1 MAKRRTGA
9 EARTEQGDGGFD
21 WKSILIRAPVP
32 PRRIALTPA
41 QGSPVVAREIAANSD
56 VYLSISVLS
65 FYHPEARKGLTKQ
78 VPLIFADATWRRPTD
93 TDLPQV
99 AVMGPNP
106 DAHPNMKSHGN
117 YAFGGRTFFG
127 PERFDGSVDINIGLH
142 LFKSNAAGRK
152 LVDVARAGSKLLPKG
167 EMLILGG
174 IAGAGIDGALKGIKE
189 LLPDEQTPWIVGV
202 ILSLAATGNQTFT
215 TGTWAA
221 IAGGGADPG
230 DVYFD
235 AHENLLRDAKGK
247 PLQRAYIVY
256 SIDATDTNPDRLRIG
271 TIPKARER
279 LRQAHMSGADV
290 SDAKLRELFRQF
302 CGEVELSDELTQR
315 DRDEIIADAKERF
328 TRLMK
333 QRETFNYAD
342 DAALFPAKDV
352 SPVAVSESAFRAI
365 MDGAQV
371 AAETEAAI
379 DASLEGLA
387 NPDGLA
393 DEGASELVS
402 QLYTAVEDYAALVRS
417 NPELYRGQL
426 RGVAKKLRDRREFKA
441 LLALATAVR
450 DGGVEIGWLH
460 YFGAAADV
468 ELNGA
473 PSLADLARAEAGDP
487 LPPMVAEAFLTKA
500 VQLAGKD
507 FENDPGLL
515 SDCLGLQGRIW
526 KQRAVR
532 AKELNEATRLAYE
545 RAYAFYTQ
553 GMAATMQ
560 AAEPDPEFHQVNL
573 LGLMKSAQAR
583 GITLGKKAD
592 AAKWA
597 RGILKGAKK
606 GGSTSDWQLA
616 NAGDAA
622 LYLGREAEAVA
633 HYTAYLDKAKAK
645 PFAMNATRRQLVEVW
660 GIAPKGN
667 GELSHIVRQ
676 MAQLSMRSMAT
687 VSLTID
693 EIEAMAETAGPEAG
707 ELEALLDGVKA
718 IPAADI
724 RKVLKLSQSVGKVCA
739 PNGRAVGTGFLL
751 HGRHV
756 HQALANEYV
765 FITNDHVVCDAKS
778 YAGASIRSAEAS
790 IFFEDLNPDEIY
802 QVSEIFWRSDSKTH
816 DCAILRL
823 HKQPEGLTA
832 ELEVQDSLPL
842 RYSTE
847 AGQADKDAPSRAP
860 RVFIVGHPN
869 GRGLEITFEHNYI
882 IDHELRNPAA
892 KATPQ
897 PVRIHYRA
905 PTEPGNSGSPVL
917 SAASLKLIG
926 LHHSTT
932 DEPLGRALKTN
943 ESYKA
948 NEGLWIQAII
958 AAVRAEKADLPAAP
972 PPVVA
977 PAPVAPPPPPAPEPA
992 ASAPAAPA
1000 ASPALPPGGLLPAG
1014 PATAARIEVVPED
1027 DAAFFE
1033 NMDGRRDTAETG
1045 YESMGLHTLESGS
1058 VAPFSAL
1065 NPKPKA
1071 KWPALADHPDTKHLA
1086 HLPIDLN
1093 NGMSFQFSGAV
1104 LRQALAFSATPV
1116 GANWS
1121 SRVLFGIRGAA
1132 SKAAPREGAPPEF
1145 VEHLPIAE
1153 TEPNHVGYN
1162 CVMGVWDRET
1172 DRIWLCPGSTVPA
1185 VGYLWN
1191 AVQERAGKAMGDGA
1205 NMLPP
1210 GVYQHVVGTHADG
1223 GKTRQPGA
1231 FRQKSRLCVMRLASP
1246 ELSFRSGNVRWD
1258 TTADSGKQIGI
1269 WDNIHAGLVAR
1280 PNWGAEHY
1288 SAGCQ
1293 VVKGSVM
1300 TPASRDTPTGYWASF
1315 RIAAGLAPK
1324 PEVTSVGGG
1333 AYTVKTAEDGQVFTY
1348 VLMTARELRLASEHL
1363 GAAGGDPRF
1372 LKLRRGSQGDTVK
1385 MLQEALGVTADG
1397 DFGYQTQRA
1406 LIAKQLEMTGEAD
1419 GVVTAANAAMFGL
1432 A

>member
-1 MAKRRTGA
+1 MAYRKQGA
-9 EARTEQGDGGFD
+9 EAQTEQGGGFD
-21 WKSILIRAPVP
+21 WKSILVKAPVP
-32 PRRIALTPA
+32 PRKIALTPA
-41 QGSPVVAREIAANSD
+41 QGSPVVSREIAANSD

-65 FYHPEARKGLTKQ
+65 FYHPEARKGLTRQ

-106 DAHPNMKSHGN
+106 EAHPNLKSHGN

-142 LFKSNAAGRK
+142 LFKSNAAARK

-202 ILSLAATGNQTFT
+202 ILSLAATGNETFT

-230 DVYFD
+230 EVYFD
-235 AHENLLRDAKGK
+235 ARENLLRDVKGK

-279 LRQAHMSGADV
+279 LRQAHMSGTDV
-290 SDAKLRELFRQF
+290 SDARLRELFRQF

-333 QRETFNYAD
+333 QREGFNFAD
-342 DAALFPAKDV
+342 DAELFPAKDV
-352 SPVAVSESAFRAI
+352 SPAAVSGSALRAI

-387 NPDGLA
+387 HPDGLA
-393 DEGASELVS
+393 DEGLSELVS
-402 QLYTAVEDYAALVRS
+402 QLYTAVDDYAALVRS
-417 NPELYRGQL
+417 NPERYRTQL

-441 LLALATAVR
+441 LMSLATAVR
-450 DGGVEIGWLH
+450 DGGVQIGWLH
-460 YFGAAADV
+460 YFGASADV
-468 ELNGA
+468 EMNGA
-473 PSLADLARAEAGDP
+473 PSLADLARAEQGDP
-487 LPPMVAEAFLTKA
+487 LPPMVAEAFLTRA
-500 VQLAGKD
+500 IQLAGKD

-532 AKELNEATRLAYE
+532 AKEVNEATRLAFE
-545 RAYAFYTQ
+545 RSYAFYMQ
-553 GMAATMQ
+553 GMAATTQ
-560 AAEPDPEFHQVNL
+560 SAQPDPEFHQVNL
-573 LGLMKSAQAR
+573 LGLMRAAQAR

-597 RGILKGAKK
+597 RAILKAAKK
-606 GGSTSDWQLA
+606 GGSGSDWELA

-622 LYLGREAEAVA
+622 LYLGREAEAIA
-633 HYTAYLDKAKAK
+633 HYTAYLEKAKEK
-645 PFAMNATRRQLVEVW
+645 PFALNATRRQLVEMW
-660 GIAPKGN
+660 GIDPKAN
-667 GELSHIVRQ
+667 TALSHIVRQ
-676 MAQLSMRSMAT
+676 MAQLAMRSMAT
-687 VSLTID
+687 VSLSID
-693 EIEAMAETAGPEAG
+693 EIEAMAETAGPEAD

-718 IPAADI
+718 MPAADI
-724 RKVLKLSQSVGKVCA
+724 RKVLKLSQAVGKVCA

-756 HQALANEYV
+756 HPALANEYV
-765 FITNDHVVCDAKS
+765 FLTNDHVVCDEKS
-778 YAGASIRSAEAS
+778 YAGASIPSAEAC

-802 QVSEIFWRSDSKTH
+802 RVSEIFWRSDSKTH

-823 HKQPEGLTA
+823 HKQPEGLLG
-832 ELEVQDSLPL
+832 ELEIQDSLPL
-842 RYSTE
+842 RHSTQT
-847 AGQADKDAPSRAP
+847 GQADKDAPLRAP
-860 RVFIVGHPN
+860 RVFVVGHPN

-882 IDHELRNPAA
+882 IDHELKNPAA

-917 SAASLKLIG
+917 STSSLKLIG
-926 LHHSTT
+926 IHHSTP
-932 DEPLGRALKTN
+932 DEPLGRMRKPN

-958 AAVRAEKADLPAAP
+958 AAVRAEKADVPAAK
-972 PPVVA
+972 PVVA
-977 PAPVAPPPPPAPEPA
+977 APVTPPVAPAPEPA
-992 ASAPAAPA
+992 SEPAPAAPA
-1000 ASPALPPGGLLPAG
+1000 VSPAPAPLQPGTAS
-1014 PATAARIEVVPED
+1014 AARIEVVQED

-1045 YESMGLHTLESGS
+1045 YESMDVHTLESGS
-1058 VAPFSAL
+1058 VAPFSGL

-1071 KWPALADHPDTKHLA
+1071 QWPALADHPDTKHLA

-1104 LRQALAFSATPV
+1104 LRQALAFASTPV

-1121 SRVLFGIRGAA
+1121 RRVLFGIRGAA
-1132 SKAAPREGAPPEF
+1132 PKTLPPEGAPAEF
-1145 VEHLPIAE
+1145 SGQLPIAE

-1172 DRIWLCPGSTVPA
+1172 DLIWLCPGSTVPA

-1191 AVQERAGKAMGDGA
+1191 SVQARADKKIGDGA

-1210 GVYQHVVGTHADG
+1210 GVYQHVVGTHANG

-1246 ELSFRSGNVRWD
+1246 ELSFRSSNVRWD
-1258 TTADSGKQIGI
+1258 TATDSGREIGI
-1269 WDNIHAGLVAR
+1269 WDNIHAGLGAR
-1280 PNWGAEHY
+1280 VNWGADHY

-1300 TPASRDTPTGYWASF
+1300 TPESRDTPTGYWASF
-1315 RIAAGLAPK
+1315 RMAAGLAPK
-1324 PEVTSVGGG
+1324 PEVSSVDGKKHV
-1333 AYTVKTAEDGQVFTY
+1333 VKTPEDGTAFTY
-1348 VLMTARELRLASEHL
+1348 VLMTAREMRLASEHL
-1363 GAAGGDPRF
+1363 GAAGGDTRF
-1372 LKLRRGSQGDTVK
+1372 LKLRRGSQGETVK
-1385 MLQEALGVTADG
+1385 MLQAALGVTADG

-1406 LIAKQLEMTGEAD
+1406 LIAKQLELTGEAD
-1419 GVVTAANAAMFGL
+1419 GVVPAANAAAFGL

>member
-1 MAKRRTGA
+1 MANRKRGA
-9 EARTEQGDGGFD
+9 EAQAEQGEGGFD
-21 WKSILIRAPVP
+21 WKSILVKAPVP
-32 PRRIALTPA
+32 PRRIELTPA
-41 QGSPVVAREIAANSD
+41 QGSPVVKREIAANSD
-56 VYLSISVLS
+56 VYLSISVLA

-106 DAHPNMKSHGN
+106 EAHPNMKSHGT

-152 LVDVARAGSKLLPKG
+152 LIDVARAGTKLLPKG
-167 EMLILGG
+167 EMLILGDL
-174 IAGAGIDGALKGIKE
+174 AGKSIDGALKGIRE
-189 LLPDEQTPWIVGV
+189 LLPDQQTPWIVGV
-202 ILSLAATGNQTFT
+202 ILSLAATGNQSFT

-221 IAGGGADPG
+221 IAGGGPDPG
-230 DVYFD
+230 EIYFD
-235 AHENLLRDAKGK
+235 AHDNLLRDAKGK

-271 TIPKARER
+271 NIPKARER

-333 QRETFNYAD
+333 QRESFNYAD
-342 DAALFPAKDV
+342 DADLFPAKDV

-365 MDGAQV
+365 LDGAQM

-379 DASLEGLA
+379 EASLEGLA

-393 DEGASELVS
+393 DEGISELVS

-417 NPELYRGQL
+417 NPERYRTQL
-426 RGVAKKLRDRREFKA
+426 KTVAKKLRDRREFKA

-460 YFGAAADV
+460 YYGAAADV
-468 ELNGA
+468 ELNGV

-500 VQLAGKD
+500 VQLAGRD

-532 AKELNEATRLAYE
+532 AKEVDDATRLAFE
-545 RAYAFYTQ
+545 RAYAYYTQ

-573 LGLMKSAQAR
+573 LGLMKAAERR

-597 RGILKGAKK
+597 RNILKGAKK
-606 GGSTSDWQLA
+606 GGSKSDWELA

-622 LYLGREAEAVA
+622 LYLGRDAEAVA
-633 HYTAYLDKAKAK
+633 HYTAYLEKAKGK
-645 PFAMNATRRQLVEVW
+645 PFALNATRRQLVEVW
-660 GIAPKGN
+660 DVQPKGT
-667 GELSHIVRQ
+667 GELSQIVRQ

-707 ELEALLDGVKA
+707 ELEALLDGVQA
-718 IPAADI
+718 IPAANI
-724 RKVLKLSQSVGKVCA
+724 RTVLKLSQSVGKVCA

-751 HGRHV
+751 HGRHI
-756 HQALANEYV
+756 HPALANEYV
-765 FITNDHVVCDAKS
+765 FLTNDHVVCDAKT
-778 YAGASIRSAEAS
+778 YGGASIKSAEAC
-790 IFFEDLNPDEIY
+790 IYFEDLTPGEMY
-802 QVSEIFWRSDSKTH
+802 QVTEIFWRSDSKAH

-823 HKQPEGLTA
+823 HKQPEGLVT
-832 ELEVQDSLPL
+832 ELEIQDSLPL

-847 AGQADKDAPSRAP
+847 AGQADKDAPARAP

-882 IDHELRNPAA
+882 IDHELKNPAA

-917 SAASLKLIG
+917 SASSLKLIG
-926 LHHSTT
+926 IHHSTT
-932 DEPLGRALKTN
+932 DEPLGRKLKPN

-948 NEGLWIQAII
+948 NEGLWIQAIV
-958 AAVRAEKADLPAAP
+958 AAVRTEKANVPSAPP
-972 PPVVA
+972 PPVVSAPTPATMEARAA
-977 PAPVAPPPPPAPEPA
+977 PAPQAPT
-992 ASAPAAPA
+992 PAAPK
-1000 ASPALPPGGLLPAG
+1000 ALPPGGLMPAG
-1014 PATAARIEVVPED
+1014 PAAAGRVEVVPED

-1033 NMDGRRDTAETG
+1033 NLDGRRDTAETG
-1045 YESMGLHTLESGS
+1045 FESMGVSALESGAAS
-1058 VAPFSAL
+1058 AFAAL

-1086 HLPIDLN
+1086 GLPINLN
-1093 NGMSFQFSGAV
+1093 NGMSFEVSGAV
-1104 LRQALAFSATPV
+1104 LRQALGFAMTPV
-1116 GANWS
+1116 GPKWS
-1121 SRVLFGIRGAA
+1121 KRVLFGIRGAMLK
-1132 SKAAPREGAPPEF
+1132 SLPREGAPPEF
-1145 VEHLPIAE
+1145 VERVVLSE
-1153 TEPNHVGYN
+1153 TEPNHVNYN
-1162 CVMGVWDRET
+1162 CVMGVWDRES
-1172 DRIWLCPGSTVPA
+1172 DRVWLCPGSTVPA
-1185 VGYLWN
+1185 IGYLWY
-1191 AVQERAGKAMGDGA
+1191 AVQERTGAAFGSGA
-1205 NMLPP
+1205 NMLSP
-1210 GVYQHVVGTHADG
+1210 GVYEHQVGTHANG
-1223 GKTRQPGA
+1223 GSTRQPGA

-1258 TTADSGKQIGI
+1258 IDTDTGKEPAI

-1280 PNWGAEHY
+1280 PSWGADHY

-1315 RIAAGLAPK
+1315 RVAAGLSPK
-1324 PEVTSVGGG
+1324 PEVSSVGGRSSD
-1333 AYTVKTAEDGQVFTY
+1333 VKTAEDGQVYTY
-1348 VLMTARELRLASEHL
+1348 MLLTAREVRI
-1363 GAAGGDPRF
+1363 AAENMNAAPGDMRF

-1385 MLQEALGVTADG
+1385 LLQAALGVAADG
-1397 DFGYQTQRA
+1397 DFGFQTQRA
-1406 LIAKQLEMTGEAD
+1406 LIAKQLAMTGEAD
-1419 GVVTAANAAMFGL
+1419 GVVTAANAAAFGL